1 MTSGPLTFSTYS
13 GLSDL
18 DRIRSMVSSC
28 WQTLGVNTQ
37 LHIGNLG
44 WRLASV
50 DLTEPYEGIGIWSN
64 DEGRVVALALVY
76 DLFPVDLLI
85 DPQVNPGEELT
96 HALLDWTES
105 RWRSAVPAGS
115 STRRL
120 RVGCLESD
128 AFRRAVLDR
137 RGYAMAERSYLR
149 FACRIADHSAV
160 ASLPEGLRLQ
170 ALQIPDDLGRLKSLH
185 NTVFDAPLLTGE
197 DCERIASVPWYRQE
211 LCCLVENPAGEPVSF
226 ALGWIDAL
234 GRALEFEPVGC
245 HPDWRRKGITG
256 ALLHEIMRR
265 AGRAGAVVAS
275 VTARADNQDTIA
287 FYHAAGFRNHM
298 TEFVFVEPSL

>member
-1 MTSGPLTFSTYS
+1 MTSGSLTFSTYS

-18 DRIRSMVSSC
+18 DRIRSMVASC
-28 WQTLGVNTQ
+28 WQRLGVNTQ

-50 DLTEPYEGIGIWSN
+50 DLTGPYEGIGIWSN

-96 HALLDWTES
+96 HVLLDWTES
-105 RWRSAVPAGS
+105 RWRSAVPAGPAA
-115 STRRL
+115 RRL
-120 RVGCLESD
+120 CVGCLESD
-128 AFRRAVLDR
+128 ALRRAVLER
-137 RGYAMAERSYLR
+137 RGYAIAERSYLR
-149 FACRIADHSAV
+149 FACPIADLSV
-160 ASLPEGLRLQ
+160 AANLPEGLCLRALKVPQDVARLV
-170 ALQIPDDLGRLKSLH
+170 ALH
-185 NTVFDAPLLTGE
+185 NAVFDAPLLTGE
-197 DCERIASVPWYRQE
+197 DCERIFAAPWYRQK
-211 LCCLVENPAGEPVSF
+211 LCCLVEGPAGEPVSF

-265 AGRAGAVVAS
+265 AGMAGAVMAS

-298 TEFVFVEPSL
+298 TEYVFVESSL